1 MNIENEN
8 SEMIVRSEKVK
19 IYRNDQKRSNVHT
32 ALHYEMIKHEYDLF
46 NNCNV
51 LIEKNKHK

>member
-1 MNIENEN
+1 MQRNDFT
-8 SEMIVRSEKVK
+8 EKIAIRFERVK

-32 ALHYEMIKHEYDLF
+32 VVHYETIKNKYDLS

-51 LIEKNKHK
+51 LIEENKHR